1 MNQYKDC
8 RMVFEEKRVCVSG
21 QEGRKKG
28 CRQRQVLLATGQ
40 SRKLQSFLFGVLCS
54 LLIIN
59 SVAHLLQRMK
69 TLWVE
74 EGWMKIV

>member
-1 MNQYKDC
+1 MSLDRREK
-8 RMVFEEKRVCVSG
+8 EKRLQAEAGLV
-21 QEGRKKG
+21 GRLG
-28 CRQRQVLLATGQ
+28 

-54 LLIIN
+54 LLIIK

-69 TLWVE
+69 ALWV